1 MLSLSLYS
9 KKDPELR
16 HRELLEAVSGPLL
29 KYLKENIKDLV
40 LQNAMCTMITNILLY
55 AVGDPQPVM
64 SAIATIAEEDFV
76 PGGTDGEV
84 WVYLFVSVLIVLLSL
99 SPSDQGN
106 KDFLSR
112 FLCSDLCQWHQFDLF
127 ETLLRSFRTCWHLH
141 FACSLAPFDLH
152 FTCFK
157 QVLHSHGLV

>member
-1 MLSLSLYS
+1 MLSLSFYS

-29 KYLKENIKDLV
+29 KYLGENIKDLV

-64 SAIATIAEEDFV
+64 SAIASIAAEDFV

-84 WVYLFVSVLIVLLSL
+84 WVYIFKFLLFY
-99 SPSDQGN
+99 
-106 KDFLSR
+106 
-112 FLCSDLCQWHQFDLF
+112 
-127 ETLLRSFRTCWHLH
+127 
-141 FACSLAPFDLH
+141 
-152 FTCFK
+152 
-157 QVLHSHGLV
+157 